1 MANYLIRVRQF
12 QPNILLNLQRKIECK
27 KMKQSLFLIA
37 LLITTTLSYSQKK
50 EKVKGSK
57 IVTIE
62 RKQTESF
69 DALEVS
75 DNIEVFLVKG
85 SENSIEVEADDNL
98 HQAIDIVLNGSTLRL
113 STLKDITSYKKLS
126 LRITYTDSFRS
137 IFAKNES
144 QVTAL
149 SDLELENISIKCVDY
164 SKVFINAKTTT
175 FEMQCDDK
183 SKVELNLK
191 SEKTT
196 ISLSKNSN
204 LKALISS
211 PNLIFDMYQKS
222 VATVEG
228 DVENIKLRLDNNA
241 NFTGKNLSVMMAD
254 VTVESYSSIAVNVKN
269 TLTLSASG
277 KSEIE
282 LYGDQKIIINRFE
295 DSTILKKKPT
305 K

>member
-1 MANYLIRVRQF
+1 M
-12 QPNILLNLQRKIECK
+12 K
-27 KMKQSLFLIA
+27 KSLFLIA
-37 LLITTTLSYSQKK
+37 LLITSTVSFSQKK

-62 RKQTESF
+62 RKQIESF

-75 DNIEVFLVKG
+75 DNLEIFLVKG

-126 LRITYTDSFRS
+126 LRVTYTDTFRS
-137 IFAKNES
+137 IYAKNES
-144 QVTAL
+144 QITAL
-149 SDLELENISIKCVDY
+149 SDLELENITLKCIDY
-164 SKVFINAKTTT
+164 SKAFINAKTTN

-191 SEKTT
+191 SQKTT

-204 LKALISS
+204 LKALITSTD
-211 PNLIFDMYQKS
+211 LIFDMYQKS
-222 VATVEG
+222 AATIEG
-228 DVENIKLRLDNNA
+228 DIENMKLRLDNNA
-241 NFTGKNLSVMMAD
+241 NFTGSKLATNIAE
-254 VTVESYSSIAVNVKN
+254 VTTEAYTNAAVNVKN
-269 TLTLSASG
+269 TLTLSASA
-277 KSEIE
+277 KSEVE
-282 LYGDQKIIINRFE
+282 LYGDQKIIITRFE
-295 DSTILKKKPT
+295 DSAVLKKKPT

>member
-1 MANYLIRVRQF
+1 
-12 QPNILLNLQRKIECK
+12 
-27 KMKQSLFLIA
+27 MKQSLFLIA
-37 LLITTTLSYSQKK
+37 LLITGTISYSQKK

-69 DALEVS
+69 DNLEVS

-113 STLKDITSYKKLS
+113 STLKDITSFKKLS
-126 LRITYTDSFRS
+126 LRITYTDTFKT

-149 SDLELENISIKCVDY
+149 SDLELETISIKCIDY
-164 SKVFINAKTTT
+164 SKAFINAKTTT

-211 PNLIFDMYQKS
+211 PDLIFDMYQKS
-222 VATVEG
+222 TAAVEG
-228 DVENIKLRLDNNA
+228 DVENLKLRLDNNA
-241 NFTGKNLSVMMAD
+241 NFTGKNLSAAMVDLTA
-254 VTVESYSSIAVNVKN
+254 ESYTNAAVNVKN

-295 DSTILKKKPT
+295 DSTVLKKKPT

>member
-1 MANYLIRVRQF
+1 M
-12 QPNILLNLQRKIECK
+12 K
-27 KMKQSLFLIA
+27 KTLFLIT
-37 LLITTTLSYSQKK
+37 LLITTSFAFSQKK

-69 DALEVS
+69 DNLEIS

-126 LRITYTDSFRS
+126 LRITYTDSFKS

-144 QVTAL
+144 QVTAI
-149 SDLELENISIKCVDY
+149 SDLELENITIKCIDY
-164 SKVFINAKTTT
+164 SKAFINAKTNV
-175 FEMQCDDK
+175 FELQCDDK
-183 SKVELNLK
+183 CKVELNLK

-211 PNLIFDMYQKS
+211 PDLIFDMYQKS
-222 VATVEG
+222 SAAIEG
-228 DVENIKLRLDNNA
+228 DVENLKLRLDNNA
-241 NFTGKNLSVMMAD
+241 NFTGKNLSVAMAD
-254 VTVESYSSIAVNVKN
+254 VTAESYTNAAVNVKN

-295 DSTILKKKPT
+295 DSTVLKKKPT